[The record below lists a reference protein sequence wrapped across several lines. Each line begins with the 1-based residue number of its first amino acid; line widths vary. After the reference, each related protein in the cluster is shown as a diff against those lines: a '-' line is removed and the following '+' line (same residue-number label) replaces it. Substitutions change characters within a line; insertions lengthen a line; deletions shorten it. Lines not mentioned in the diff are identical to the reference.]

1 VTLVTFAPI
10 SALITFVAEPAPE
23 LVIVPV
29 LLTLVVVW
37 RVITP
42 APVALRVRLP
52 VPVIPPLKV
61 RALAAGD
68 SIRSWL
74 LSVTAPLKM
83 LAALEV
89 MVATPVL
96 PEATEI
102 GLANVPTKP
111 PLNVAL
117 ALPLLSPIV
126 IVPPVPNAKALVVP
140 LTVPDLIIKPPVK
153 VLAPERTNVPAPF
166 LVIDPV
172 LLIIPE
178 MVNVP
183 IPLPLL
189 FTVKILVPERVA
201 APESV
206 RP

>member
-1 VTLVTFAPI
+1 VTLVTFAPMT
-10 SALITFVAEPAPE
+10 ALINVAPLPAPE

-29 LLTLVVVW
+29 LLTLAVD

-61 RALAAGD
+61 RALATGD
-68 SIRSWL
+68 KLRAWL

-102 GLANVPTKP
+102 GLANVPTKA

-117 ALPLLSPIV
+117 ALPLESPMV
-126 IVPPVPNAKALVVP
+126 IVPVPVAPPKDPATSP
-140 LTVPDLIIKPPVK
+140 LTVPDLMIRPPVK
-153 VLAPERTNVPAPF
+153 TFVP
-166 LVIDPV
+166 VVKVNCEV
-172 LLIIPE
+172 LL
-178 MVNVP
+178 
-183 IPLPLL
+183 
-189 FTVKILVPERVA
+189 F
-201 APESV
+201 
-206 RP
+206 